1 MDGLKV
7 IVKAVAIND
16 REIFGE
22 ADYASEREHVAGRM
36 RRVARALSQELPFPE
51 TKRKSRRI
59 WHDGDDDRHGVSRRV
74 RGTNCN

>member
-51 TKRKSRRI
+51 TKKVATNLARR
-59 WHDGDDDRHGVSRRV
+59 
-74 RGTNCN
+74 